1 MNLWKVKN
9 PRKDLRFEIAFTKA
23 YRDAVRTYTHPAQIE
38 LACLKA
44 QYPAIMMPIE
54 DDDVLAGRIQM
65 GLVGMGIQG
74 QTGGTGYYID
84 EPRVT
89 QALEQQSGDAKY
101 REDLHDLLTF
111 WKGHCTYNIVLEET
125 PEEIRRVIPTEQ
137 WKTQPVPASPIIRMA
152 GAYVNYD
159 HLLQVGI
166 CGLEDEIRSARKTAQ
181 EQERDVVIY
190 DCMLGALEVLKDVC
204 RHYQAQASELAQN
217 AATPQRRREMQ
228 DLAAALE
235 QITKRAPQS
244 MLEAIQLA
252 WLYSMMAQLIEFG
265 RMDVYLG
272 DFYCHDIDNGIITEA
287 QARRMVQSFYRLVDH
302 LDCDTDGRVIVG
314 GYGRRNPENADRFC
328 MVAIEACRTVREIL
342 PQFTLRFNRETP
354 KEVWDASMRC
364 IGEGR
369 TFPLLYNDDVL
380 VPGVMHAFRVPRER
394 AETYMPLGCGEIE
407 FDHYSFGSPNGSVN
421 TLKILELAIR
431 GGYDPIAHKYLTIK
445 TTPLTECTSYVQ
457 FLENYKTQLHYF
469 ISTQAKYERYL
480 YHAIGSRHPFM
491 LVGMLYDGVIESG
504 KPFLDGGCA
513 YLAGTMELYG
523 NVNAANS
530 LAAIKKL
537 IFEEHQ
543 LTAQEL
549 VSALDDNFYMHNRTR
564 KLLMDCPKYGND
576 DDYVDSIFVELHNYL
591 CATTAAQAEKV
602 GLCSYL
608 SVTINNKQNTT
619 LGRWVGA
626 TPDGRK
632 AGTPMANAKNPAA
645 GTDKN
650 GLPAM
655 LNSILKPSHSNH
667 AGMVQNMRF
676 TKETWNDANG
686 KTQALLKDYFD
697 RGGAHAMITV
707 VGKDDLKNAMERPD
721 EYRDLIVRLGG
732 LSLRYVELTKD
743 VQQEIY
749 DRTTY

>member
-1 MNLWKVKN
+1 M
-9 PRKDLRFEIAFTKA
+9 
-23 YRDAVRTYTHPAQIE
+23 
-38 LACLKA
+38 
-44 QYPAIMMPIE
+44 
-54 DDDVLAGRIQM
+54 
-65 GLVGMGIQG
+65 
-74 QTGGTGYYID
+74 
-84 EPRVT
+84 
-89 QALEQQSGDAKY
+89 
-101 REDLHDLLTF
+101 
-111 WKGHCTYNIVLEET
+111 
-125 PEEIRRVIPTEQ
+125 IPTEQ

-287 QARRMVQSFYRLVDH
+287 QALRMVQSFYRLVDH

-314 GYGRRNPENADRFC
+314 GYGRRNPGNADRFC

-407 FDHYSFGSPNGSVN
+407 FDHYSFGARRTARS
-421 TLKILELAIR
+421 IR
-431 GGYDPIAHKYLTIK
+431 
-445 TTPLTECTSYVQ
+445 
-457 FLENYKTQLHYF
+457 
-469 ISTQAKYERYL
+469 
-480 YHAIGSRHPFM
+480 
-491 LVGMLYDGVIESG
+491 
-504 KPFLDGGCA
+504 
-513 YLAGTMELYG
+513 
-523 NVNAANS
+523 
-530 LAAIKKL
+530 
-537 IFEEHQ
+537 
-543 LTAQEL
+543 
-549 VSALDDNFYMHNRTR
+549 
-564 KLLMDCPKYGND
+564 
-576 DDYVDSIFVELHNYL
+576 
-591 CATTAAQAEKV
+591 
-602 GLCSYL
+602 
-608 SVTINNKQNTT
+608 
-619 LGRWVGA
+619 
-626 TPDGRK
+626 
-632 AGTPMANAKNPAA
+632 
-645 GTDKN
+645 
-650 GLPAM
+650 
-655 LNSILKPSHSNH
+655 
-667 AGMVQNMRF
+667 
-676 TKETWNDANG
+676 
-686 KTQALLKDYFD
+686 
-697 RGGAHAMITV
+697 
-707 VGKDDLKNAMERPD
+707 
-721 EYRDLIVRLGG
+721 
-732 LSLRYVELTKD
+732 
-743 VQQEIY
+743 
-749 DRTTY
+749 

>member
-287 QARRMVQSFYRLVDH
+287 QALRMVQSFYRLVDH

-457 FLENYKTQLHYF
+457 FLENYKT
-469 ISTQAKYERYL
+469 
-480 YHAIGSRHPFM
+480 
-491 LVGMLYDGVIESG
+491 
-504 KPFLDGGCA
+504 
-513 YLAGTMELYG
+513 
-523 NVNAANS
+523 
-530 LAAIKKL
+530 
-537 IFEEHQ
+537 
-543 LTAQEL
+543 
-549 VSALDDNFYMHNRTR
+549 
-564 KLLMDCPKYGND
+564 
-576 DDYVDSIFVELHNYL
+576 
-591 CATTAAQAEKV
+591 
-602 GLCSYL
+602 
-608 SVTINNKQNTT
+608 
-619 LGRWVGA
+619 
-626 TPDGRK
+626 
-632 AGTPMANAKNPAA
+632 
-645 GTDKN
+645 
-650 GLPAM
+650 
-655 LNSILKPSHSNH
+655 
-667 AGMVQNMRF
+667 
-676 TKETWNDANG
+676 
-686 KTQALLKDYFD
+686 
-697 RGGAHAMITV
+697 
-707 VGKDDLKNAMERPD
+707 
-721 EYRDLIVRLGG
+721 
-732 LSLRYVELTKD
+732 
-743 VQQEIY
+743 
-749 DRTTY
+749 

>member
-1 MNLWKVKN
+1 
-9 PRKDLRFEIAFTKA
+9 
-23 YRDAVRTYTHPAQIE
+23 
-38 LACLKA
+38 
-44 QYPAIMMPIE
+44 
-54 DDDVLAGRIQM
+54 
-65 GLVGMGIQG
+65 
-74 QTGGTGYYID
+74 
-84 EPRVT
+84 
-89 QALEQQSGDAKY
+89 
-101 REDLHDLLTF
+101 
-111 WKGHCTYNIVLEET
+111 
-125 PEEIRRVIPTEQ
+125 
-137 WKTQPVPASPIIRMA
+137 
-152 GAYVNYD
+152 
-159 HLLQVGI
+159 
-166 CGLEDEIRSARKTAQ
+166 
-181 EQERDVVIY
+181 
-190 DCMLGALEVLKDVC
+190 
-204 RHYQAQASELAQN
+204 
-217 AATPQRRREMQ
+217 
-228 DLAAALE
+228 
-235 QITKRAPQS
+235 
-244 MLEAIQLA
+244 
-252 WLYSMMAQLIEFG
+252 
-265 RMDVYLG
+265 
-272 DFYCHDIDNGIITEA
+272 
-287 QARRMVQSFYRLVDH
+287 
-302 LDCDTDGRVIVG
+302 
-314 GYGRRNPENADRFC
+314 

-632 AGTPMANAKNPAA
+632 AGTPMANANNPAA

-655 LNSILKPSHSNH
+655 LNSILKPSHANH